1 MYFLTTGS
9 ALTMAPYILTRKGI
23 AAVKTKWRENALPI
37 TVAGV
42 LTFAAYG
49 LGLTAFPLSRVSY
62 VASGRVIG
70 IVIGV
75 MGVFLLKEPFGG
87 GRLLG
92 SGSISW
98 RIAADHAIAL
108 THVLGYSPPNS
119 FRMRSPRGFLARR
132 HTWQRWRS

>member
-9 ALTMAPYILTRKGI
+9 ALTLAPYIRARKGI
-23 AAVKTKWRENALPI
+23 AAVKTEWRENALPI

-42 LTFAAYG
+42 LIFAAYG
-49 LGLTAFPLSRVSY
+49 LGLTAFALSRVSY
-62 VASGRVIG
+62 VASGRVVG

-92 SGSISW
+92 SGSKAGGLLLIT
-98 RIAADHAIAL
+98 IL
-108 THVLGYSPPNS
+108 P
-119 FRMRSPRGFLARR
+119 
-132 HTWQRWRS
+132 